1 MKKIFGV
8 LLSVLCICC
17 AAIGLT
23 GCKKDK
29 HIHAF
34 DKQVVTDEY
43 KATDATCTEA
53 ATYYYSCSCGEKGT
67 ETFGYGSPLGHSFT
81 NYVSD
86 NNATCTQDSTK
97 TAKCDR
103 CNEKNTVIAIGTK
116 LGHSFTNYVSDNNAT
131 CTQDGT
137 KTAVCDRDG
146 CNAKDTVTDTGSKL
160 PHTFDKQVANEKYL
174 ASAATCTE
182 SAKYYYS
189 CSCGEKGTETF
200 TYGVAKG
207 HTEVIDRAKA
217 ATCTDSGLTE
227 GKHCSVCNTVLVK
240 QNVVPAKGHTE
251 VIDKAK
257 AATCIETGLT
267 EGKHCSVCN
276 KILIK
281 QEIIPA
287 KGHTEVIDKAKA
299 ATCTETGLTE
309 GKHCSVCN
317 TVLVKQNIVP
327 AKGHTYAEEWLQSET
342 EHWHV
347 ATCGHNLEKDRAK
360 HNFVNNVCTVC
371 KYDRTIA
378 ITNVSLN
385 KTTLTLNIDDQETLS
400 ATVLPTDATDKT
412 IVWSSSDTNVA
423 IVNNG
428 VVTAIAKGTTTIT
441 AKCGNVSA
449 TCSVTV
455 NVEFVFEEYGTGY
468 ALVAYN
474 GNDTEVTVPATYK
487 GKNVIIIG
495 AGKVNN
501 YHYIRDAFS
510 DNTKIKRVILPDTVR
525 NINNASFMFCSSL
538 EEIVMPKVENIGA
551 YAFYQCTSLK
561 EMNLPT
567 TLINIYSYAFAGC
580 TLLKKVNLPTGL
592 LNIFSNAFSG
602 CSSIEYID
610 FPSSLQTIQN
620 CAFYKC
626 NSLTD
631 IKLNNTNVT
640 ISDSAFLDCA
650 LKPNITVPE
659 TPYEFNNWTTGGN
672 AYFPNWIH
680 TTVIINN
687 VEVKLKGFN
696 SDSASVMIY
705 IHGTKTYDYYGS
717 SHRVKFKYRIKNG
730 DTVLGSGFIESAS
743 VAEKECFIAET
754 SFAVSIKIPINELF
768 NENNS
773 LSLELIEVAW

>member
-1 MKKIFGV
+1 M
-8 LLSVLCICC
+8 
-17 AAIGLT
+17 
-23 GCKKDK
+23 
-29 HIHAF
+29 
-34 DKQVVTDEY
+34 E
-43 KATDATCTEA
+43 
-53 ATYYYSCSCGEKGT
+53 
-67 ETFGYGSPLGHSFT
+67 
-81 NYVSD
+81 SD
-86 NNATCTQDSTK
+86 RT
-97 TAKCDR
+97 
-103 CNEKNTVIAIGTK
+103 
-116 LGHSFTNYVSDNNAT
+116 
-131 CTQDGT
+131 
-137 KTAVCDRDG
+137 
-146 CNAKDTVTDTGSKL
+146 
-160 PHTFDKQVANEKYL
+160 
-174 ASAATCTE
+174 
-182 SAKYYYS
+182 
-189 CSCGEKGTETF
+189 
-200 TYGVAKG
+200 
-207 HTEVIDRAKA
+207 
-217 ATCTDSGLTE
+217 
-227 GKHCSVCNTVLVK
+227 
-240 QNVVPAKGHTE
+240 
-251 VIDKAK
+251 
-257 AATCIETGLT
+257 
-267 EGKHCSVCN
+267 
-276 KILIK
+276 
-281 QEIIPA
+281 
-287 KGHTEVIDKAKA
+287 
-299 ATCTETGLTE
+299 
-309 GKHCSVCN
+309 
-317 TVLVKQNIVP
+317 
-327 AKGHTYAEEWLQSET
+327 
-342 EHWHV
+342 
-347 ATCGHNLEKDRAK
+347 K

-371 KYDRTIA
+371 KYVRTIA

-428 VVTAIAKGTTTIT
+428 VVTAIAKGTATIT

-487 GKNVIIIG
+487 GKNVITIG
-495 AGKVNN
+495 AGKVYNFQ
-501 YHYIRDAFS
+501 YIRDAFS
-510 DNTKIKRVILPDTVR
+510 NNTKIKRVILPDTVR
-525 NINNASFMFCSSL
+525 NINHASFMFCSSL

-580 TLLKKVNLPTGL
+580 TLLKEVNLPAGL

-626 NSLTD
+626 NSLTG

-705 IHGTKTYDYYGS
+705 IHGTKTYDY
-717 SHRVKFKYRIKNG
+717 
-730 DTVLGSGFIESAS
+730 
-743 VAEKECFIAET
+743 
-754 SFAVSIKIPINELF
+754 
-768 NENNS
+768 
-773 LSLELIEVAW
+773 